1 MIAAG
6 DKINQAGS
14 WLVESKAGK
23 FLAERKDFLLLLGIV
38 GVIAVLV
45 VPLPPLI
52 LDLLLSL
59 SFSIAL
65 LILMV
70 SMLTDTVLDF
80 SIFPGVLLV
89 TTLFKLS
96 LNVAT
101 TRLIL
106 STGEGGRVVS
116 AFGNFVT
123 GGNIVIGA
131 VIFVILL
138 VINFQVITKGST
150 RIAEVAARF
159 TLDAMPGKQ
168 MAVDA
173 DLNAGSIDEAE
184 AKRRRGNIQRE
195 ADFFGAMDGASKF
208 VRGEAVAG
216 LIIIVVNIIG
226 GFTIGMLMHG
236 MGAAEA
242 LTTYTKLTIGDG
254 LVSQIPSLMISTA
267 AGIIATR
274 AASKSNLGA
283 EVTGQL
289 TQSPMALFITAM
301 VMGGLGLVPGL
312 PHMPFLVLAT
322 GLAMVGFGK
331 KRALAA
337 EAAAQAKEAASPAA
351 KKDAHPEDD
360 RIENYL
366 AVDQMELEIGYALIP
381 LVDVNQGG
389 DLLERITMLRRQCA
403 TEMGIIVPPIRIR
416 DNILL
421 KPAQYII
428 KIKGVE
434 IGQGELMTGSYLA
447 MDPGTVNRK
456 IQGIPTKEPA
466 FGLPALW
473 ITESQKE
480 AAELAGYT
488 VVELPAVLATHLTEV
503 IRAHSS
509 EILSRQDVKTLI
521 DNIRST
527 HSAVV
532 DELVPAQ
539 LSYGELQRVLEG
551 LLRERVSIRD
561 LPTILE
567 ALSDAVRASHD
578 IPALIEAARLALAR
592 GLCKQ
597 LADAEGVL
605 PVLTLEPGLEQVLEA
620 SLHAGEHGPRLLL
633 RPDLVGKILD
643 SVAPLVEE
651 IVAAGE
657 NPILVCSPQLR
668 YPLRRLLEANHP
680 QLSVLSYA
688 EIVPG
693 VQVKTRGMVQA
704 LDSIQSPP
712 SPPPPPPAP
721 PGS

>member
-1 MIAAG
+1 MSNMSARTNQVGGWLLDNPVAAFIA
-6 DKINQAGS
+6 K
-14 WLVESKAGK
+14 
-23 FLAERKDFLLLLGIV
+23 RKDFLLLLGII

-45 VPLPPLI
+45 IPLPAFLI
-52 LDLLLSL
+52 DLLLSL

-70 SMLTDTVLDF
+70 SMFIDTVLDF

-106 STGEGGRVVS
+106 STGEGGKVVE
-116 AFGNFVT
+116 AFGTFVT
-123 GGNIVIGA
+123 GDNVVIGA
-131 VIFVILL
+131 VIFIILL

-173 DLNAGSIDEAE
+173 DLNAGLIDETE
-184 AKRRRGNIQRE
+184 ARKRRSNIQRE

-208 VRGEAVAG
+208 VKGEAVAG
-216 LIIIVVNIIG
+216 LIITAVNVVG
-226 GFTIGMLMHG
+226 GFAVGMLMLD
-236 MGAAEA
+236 MDAPRA
-242 LTTYTKLTIGDG
+242 LSTFTKLTIGDG
-254 LVSQIPSLMISTA
+254 LVGQIPSLMISTA
-267 AGIIATR
+267 AGIIVTR
-274 AASKSNLGA
+274 AASKSNLGT
-283 EVTGQL
+283 EISGQL
-289 TQSPMALFITAM
+289 TQSPVALFITGM
-301 VMGGLGLVPGL
+301 VMAGLGVVPGL
-312 PHMPFLVLAT
+312 PTIPFLILGT
-322 GLAMVGFGK
+322 GIALVGWGRQ
-331 KRALAA
+331 RALKAEA
-337 EAAAQAKEAASPAA
+337 EAALKEAAAPV
-351 KKDAHPEDD
+351 KKDAKPEDD

-403 TEMGIIVPPIRIR
+403 TELGIIVPPIRIR

-421 KPAQYII
+421 RPAQYIV

-447 MDPGTVNRK
+447 MDPGSVSRK
-456 IQGIPTKEPA
+456 VSGIPTREPA

-503 IRAHSS
+503 IRGHCP

-521 DNIRST
+521 DNVRGT
-527 HSAVV
+527 HGTVV
-532 DELVPAQ
+532 DELIPTL
-539 LSYGELQRVLEG
+539 LSYGDVQRVLEG

-561 LPTILE
+561 LPSILE
-567 ALSDAVRASHD
+567 SLSDAARANRE
-578 IPALIEAARLALAR
+578 IPHLIDAARLGLAR

-597 LADAEGVL
+597 LSGPDGVL
-605 PVLTLEPGLEQVLEA
+605 TVITLEPGLEQVLEA
-620 SLHAGEHGPRLLL
+620 SLHAGERGPRLLL
-633 RPDLVGKILD
+633 RPDLVGRILD
-643 SVAPLVEE
+643 SIAPLVEE
-651 IVAAGE
+651 MAASGE
-657 NPILVCSPQLR
+657 NPVLVCSPTIRL
-668 YPLRRLLEANHP
+668 PLRRILEANHP

-693 VQVKTRGMVQA
+693 VQVKTHGMLQA
-704 LDSIQSPP
+704 LDNPQN
-712 SPPPPPPAP
+712 
-721 PGS
+721 

>member
-1 MIAAG
+1 MSKMDARTNQVGGWLLDNPVAVFIA
-6 DKINQAGS
+6 K
-14 WLVESKAGK
+14 
-23 FLAERKDFLLLLGIV
+23 RKDFLLLLGII

-45 VPLPPLI
+45 IPLPAFLI
-52 LDLLLSL
+52 DLLLSL

-70 SMLTDTVLDF
+70 SMFIDTVLDF
-80 SIFPGVLLV
+80 SIFPGVLLI

-106 STGEGGRVVS
+106 STGEGGKVVE
-116 AFGNFVT
+116 AFGTFVT
-123 GGNIVIGA
+123 GDNVVIGA

-173 DLNAGSIDEAE
+173 DLNAGLIDENE
-184 AKRRRGNIQRE
+184 ARKRRSNIQRE

-208 VRGEAVAG
+208 VKGEAVAG
-216 LIIIVVNIIG
+216 LIITAVNVVG
-226 GFTIGMLMHG
+226 GFAVGMLMLD
-236 MGAAEA
+236 MDAPRA
-242 LTTYTKLTIGDG
+242 LSTFTKLTIGDG
-254 LVSQIPSLMISTA
+254 LVGQIPSLMISTA
-267 AGIIATR
+267 AGIIVTR
-274 AASKSNLGA
+274 AASKSNLGT
-283 EVTGQL
+283 EISGQL
-289 TQSPMALFITAM
+289 SQSPIALFITGM
-301 VMGGLGLVPGL
+301 VMAGLGIVPGL
-312 PHMPFLVLAT
+312 PTVPFLILGTAIA
-322 GLAMVGFGK
+322 LVGWGRQ
-331 KRALAA
+331 RAIKAEA
-337 EAAAQAKEAASPAA
+337 EAAIKEAAAPV
-351 KKDAHPEDD
+351 KKDAKPEDD

-403 TEMGIIVPPIRIR
+403 TELGIIVPPIRIR

-421 KPAQYII
+421 RPAQYIV

-447 MDPGTVNRK
+447 MDPGSVSRK
-456 IQGIPTKEPA
+456 ISGIPTREPA

-473 ITESQKE
+473 ITQSQKE

-503 IRAHSS
+503 IRGHCP

-521 DNIRST
+521 DNVRST
-527 HSAVV
+527 HGTVV
-532 DELVPAQ
+532 DELIPTL
-539 LSYGELQRVLEG
+539 LSYGDVQRVLEG

-561 LPTILE
+561 LPSILE
-567 ALSDAVRASHD
+567 ALSDASRVNREISH
-578 IPALIEAARLALAR
+578 LIDSARLGLAR

-597 LADAEGVL
+597 LSGPDGVL
-605 PVLTLEPGLEQVLEA
+605 TVITLEPGLEQVLEA
-620 SLHAGEHGPRLLL
+620 SLHAGERGPRLLL
-633 RPDLVGKILD
+633 RPDLVGRILD
-643 SVAPLVEE
+643 SIAPLVEE
-651 IVAAGE
+651 MAASGE
-657 NPILVCSPQLR
+657 NPVLVCSPTIRL
-668 YPLRRLLEANHP
+668 PLRRILEANHP

-693 VQVKTRGMVQA
+693 VQVKTHGMLQA
-704 LDSIQSPP
+704 LDNPQN
-712 SPPPPPPAP
+712 
-721 PGS
+721 